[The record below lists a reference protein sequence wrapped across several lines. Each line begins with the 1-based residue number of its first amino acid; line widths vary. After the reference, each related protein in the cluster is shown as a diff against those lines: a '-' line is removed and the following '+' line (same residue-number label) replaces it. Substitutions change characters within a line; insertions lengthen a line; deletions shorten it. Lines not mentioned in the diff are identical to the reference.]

1 MVPFDT
7 VPLEPECPVE
17 TVPLLYAPPAAVV
30 CATSVL
36 LSKADEASEITTT
49 EEASV
54 MGRMVASVMV
64 RIEEAS
70 VIGRMVASVM
80 VRIEE
85 EGEASVMGRMV
96 ASVMVRMEEEGV
108 ASVMVSTEE
117 LASLS
122 GSWVTGP
129 VAEPRVV

>member
-1 MVPFDT
+1 VPFAT

-36 LSKADEASEITTT
+36 LSIADEASEITTT

-54 MGRMVASVMV
+54 T
-64 RIEEAS
+64 
-70 VIGRMVASVM
+70 GRMVASVM

-85 EGEASVMGRMV
+85 EGEASVTGRLE
-96 ASVMVRMEEEGV
+96 ASVMATTDEEGEAE
-108 ASVMVSTEE
+108 ASVI
-117 LASLS
+117 
-122 GSWVTGP
+122 VTGL
-129 VAEPRVV
+129 VS